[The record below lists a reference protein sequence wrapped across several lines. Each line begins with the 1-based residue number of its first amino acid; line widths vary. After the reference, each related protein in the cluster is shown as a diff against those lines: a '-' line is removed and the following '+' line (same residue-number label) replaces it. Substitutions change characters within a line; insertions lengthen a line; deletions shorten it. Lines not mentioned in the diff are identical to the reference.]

1 MQTLFC
7 WIRAAHPCRTPPAKR
22 PPVHLRLQ
30 PRRSTPRAQPFAI
43 SENQGITENYR
54 AYVTD
59 PECVGILKDNGFL
72 NCELV
77 TSAPAATTCLDNQ
90 ESLDFGSKAFYNLN
104 YLRFHVIGQLLAQG
118 KTVWYMDVDTV
129 VTGDV
134 QQVAAQIIS
143 SASASPPLDLAMQ
156 TDINMLC
163 TGCMLCFPTPKTR
176 QLVDLVYASQYDI
189 GDQIVLRDILNN
201 FPDFWN
207 IHVLD
212 PMDFPNG
219 LLYFSELHANPA
231 YRKLQEEFRKSRSSP
246 PKFVH
251 ANWMVGNDKK
261 IQAFKDKGLWFV
273 SA

>member
-1 MQTLFC
+1 MSDAPPQQDLLF
-7 WIRAAHPCRTPPAKR
+7 ISVFNRGALPLALN
-22 PPVHLRLQ
+22 HLQSLK
-30 PRRSTPRAQPFAI
+30 
-43 SENQGITENYR
+43 NQGITENYR

-59 PECVGILKDNGFL
+59 PECVDILKDHGFL

-143 SASASPPLDLAMQ
+143 SSASPPLDLAMQ

-207 IHVLD
+207 IHVFD

-231 YRKLQEEFRKSRSSP
+231 YRKLQEEFRQSSTPP

-261 IQAFKDKGLWFV
+261 IQAFKDNGLWFV